1 MTETESAAGDAQLA
15 SEMQTLGALLGDT
28 RMRFHKR
35 QTPFASSERLIA
47 LDREIRAA
55 LASAPSPALK
65 AEVRRLSGQLRE
77 LDPH

>member
-1 MTETESAAGDAQLA
+1 VSSAETADPQ
-15 SEMQTLGALLGDT
+15 LGAEMHALGELLGET
-28 RMRFHKR
+28 RARFHRR

-55 LASAPSPALK
+55 LASARSPALQI
-65 AEVRRLSGQLRE
+65 EVRRLTGQLRA

>member
-1 MTETESAAGDAQLA
+1 MTEADAQLSA
-15 SEMQTLGALLGDT
+15 DLRALGEMLCDT

-47 LDREIRAA
+47 LDGEINAA
-55 LASAPSPALK
+55 LASAPSPALQ
-65 AEVRRLSGQLRE
+65 AEVRRLTGELRA

>member
-1 MTETESAAGDAQLA
+1 MTEVQADAQLIA
-15 SEMQTLGALLGDT
+15 EMHALGELLGDT

-35 QTPFASSERLIA
+35 QTPFASSERLVA

-55 LASAPSPALK
+55 LASAPSAALQI
-65 AEVRRLSGQLRE
+65 EVRRLAGQLRE

>member
-1 MTETESAAGDAQLA
+1 MTEADATLTA
-15 SEMQTLGALLGDT
+15 EMHALGELLGDT

-47 LDREIRAA
+47 LDGEINMA
-55 LASAPSPALK
+55 LASTHSPALQL
-65 AEVRRLSGQLRE
+65 EVRRLTGELRA

>member
-1 MTETESAAGDAQLA
+1 MTEDAQLNA
-15 SEMQTLGALLGDT
+15 EMHALGELLGDT

-47 LDREIRAA
+47 LDGEIGAA
-55 LASAPSPALK
+55 LSSPHSPALQI
-65 AEVRRLSGQLRE
+65 EVRRLAGELRA